1 MPPHNSRC
9 QVCNHPDLAAIDN
22 AILAGK
28 EHRKIA
34 RDFRLGSHVKDT
46 DPKPFV
52 ADHKVVS
59 NHISRCLPKVYQA
72 AVRDATVTHGAVIAN
87 RLRFLDECVDEVI
100 AEARKGTPVTSED
113 GTPYLNPDGT
123 PLTRGNHRM
132 VLAAVAQARANAE
145 MLAKL
150 SGAAPEEDHAALDAA
165 RAGLSDPVARGL
177 MADLE
182 AHLSIQANSAPAKS
196 D

>member
-1 MPPHNSRC
+1 MPAHNTRC

-28 EHRKIA
+28 KHLHIA

-46 DPKPFV
+46 DPKPFQ
-52 ADHKVVS
+52 ADHKVVG
-59 NHISRCLPKVYQA
+59 NHIRRCLPKVYQA
-72 AVRDATVTHGAVIAN
+72 AVSDAVLTHGAAIAN

-100 AEARKGTPVTSED
+100 TEARRGTPVTSED

-123 PLTRGNHRM
+123 PLTRSDHRM
-132 VLAAVAQARANAE
+132 VLNAVREARANAE
-145 MLAKL
+145 MLARL

-165 RAGLSDPVARGL
+165 RGALSDPVARNL
-177 MADLE
+177 MTDLE
-182 AHLSIQANSAPAKS
+182 AHLSIQANRAKTV
-196 D
+196 

>member
-1 MPPHNSRC
+1 MPPHKSRC

-28 EHRKIA
+28 EHRQIA
-34 RDFRLGSHVKDT
+34 RDFRLGSHVKDS

-52 ADHKVVS
+52 VDHKVVS
-59 NHISRCLPKVYQA
+59 NHIARCLPKVYQA
-72 AVRDATVTHGAVIAN
+72 AVTEATVTHGAVIAS

-100 AEARKGTPVTSED
+100 AEARRGTPMTSED

-123 PLTRGNHRM
+123 PMTRADHRM
-132 VLAAVAQARANAE
+132 VLSAVAQARANAE

-150 SGAAPEEDHAALDAA
+150 SGATPEEDHAALDAA
-165 RAGLSDPVARGL
+165 RGALSDPVARGL

-182 AHLSIQANSAPAKS
+182 AHLANQANTATAKPE
-196 D
+196 